1 MKRFF
6 LFHRPLFCMPTAVPC
21 TVLACALLLT
31 GMAAAADQPA
41 PVAAP
46 ASAPHGAAAE
56 KKPEK
61 SGAPKPVDNKAVA
74 AQSAD
79 ELADRLGHALASQKN
94 SKATEALAHLIAGT
108 PAPSPSETAPAQATP
123 ARHGARKPAAR
134 SVSAHAAAPHEMH
147 WAYEGEAG
155 PQAWARLKPE
165 FDACASGKRQSPIH
179 IEDSTTL
186 PGPAEPLQLAYRPS
200 TGSVVNNGHT
210 IQVDLLGDNTL
221 TVRGTTYRLVQFH
234 FHHPAE
240 EKVNHRGFAMV
251 AHLVHRSDDGRL
263 AVIAVLMDPGADNP
277 LLHKV
282 FTHMPLDTADR
293 VRLPTD
299 LVNLNE
305 LLPEDRRYYQFL
317 GSLTTPPCTE
327 GVLWLVL
334 KQPVTLGSGQLRL
347 FAQQFPNNARPTQ
360 ALNGRPV
367 REAQ

>member
-1 MKRFF
+1 
-6 LFHRPLFCMPTAVPC
+6 
-21 TVLACALLLT
+21 
-31 GMAAAADQPA
+31 MAAAPAVATRGAGA
-41 PVAAP
+41 PVRGSTPVVQPPAA
-46 ASAPHGAAAE
+46 
-56 KKPEK
+56 
-61 SGAPKPVDNKAVA
+61 DNKTA
-74 AQSAD
+74 AQSTD
-79 ELADRLGHALASQKN
+79 ELAGRLGQALAAQKDGKN
-94 SKATEALAHLIAGT
+94 AAALAHLIAGR
-108 PAPSPSETAPAQATP
+108 PGPVPL
-123 ARHGARKPAAR
+123 PAASVHGKSAAPVPTRGR
-134 SVSAHAAAPHEMH
+134 SAKAHGVTPHEMH

-155 PQAWARLKPE
+155 PQAWASLKPE

-240 EKVNHRGFAMV
+240 EKVNHRGYAMV
-251 AHLVHRSDDGRL
+251 AHLVHKSDDGRL

-277 LLHKV
+277 LLNKV